1 MNVNSVPLFV
11 AIPLLAAFLIPLL
24 ARWWK
29 TSGEVLATA
38 CTGILAAMSLASI
51 GSTAVVHHM
60 GGWAPPVGIALV
72 SDGLSVLLL
81 IAINVVGFLSLL
93 FSLKYMK
100 EYTGLSKYYALFC
113 LMVAGMNGVVVS
125 GDLFNLF
132 VFLEIAS
139 VASYALVAFGVGAD
153 ELEAGFKYLIL
164 GSVASVMILFGV
176 GVIYAVTGSLN
187 MADVAREIATRFG
200 GGGEMNPAIALA
212 AALFLMGF
220 GLKAALVPF
229 HAWLP
234 DAHPSAPA
242 PISAMLSGVVIKS
255 LGVYAL
261 CRIFFNVFNVAG
273 GGSTSV
279 IIANS
284 MIAFSVLSIVIGG
297 LLAIG
302 QWDFKRLLAYSSIG
316 QVGYVMLGIG
326 VGARV
331 LATGGTRSLAALAI
345 LGGLFHLLNHS
356 AFKSL
361 LFLSSG
367 AIQHAT
373 GTRDMKQL
381 GGLRQKMP
389 VTAMTTNLAALSI
402 SGVPPFSG
410 FWSKLIIIVA
420 TVKAGHPVVAGVA
433 IAMAFVTLAYYV
445 KVQREILFGEIRGAV
460 ERARE
465 VPAAMYVPLIILAI
479 VCVGFGLL
487 YPVFGQQIL
496 EPAKDA
502 LMNASEY
509 IDLVKPVLG

>member
-1 MNVNSVPLFV
+1 MNLVPLFV
-11 AIPLLAAFLIPLL
+11 AIPLGMAFLIPLL

-29 TSGEVLATA
+29 TSGEVLATGGTA
-38 CTGILAAMSLASI
+38 LLGIMSIMSI
-51 GSTAVVHHM
+51 GAPAVVHHM
-60 GGWAPPVGIALV
+60 GGWAPPVGIAMV

-81 IAINVVGFLSLL
+81 IAVNVVGFFAVL

-100 EYTGLSKYYALFC
+100 AYTGLPKYYSLFM
-113 LMVAGMNGVVVS
+113 LMVAGMNGVVLS

-132 VFLEIAS
+132 VFLEVAS
-139 VASYALVAFGVGAD
+139 IASYALVAFGTDAD

-164 GSVASVMILFGV
+164 GSVASVMILFAV
-176 GVIYAVTGSLN
+176 GTVYAVTGSLN
-187 MADVAREIATRFG
+187 MADVAREISVRFG
-200 GGGEMNPAIALA
+200 GDMSPALLLA
-212 AALFLMGF
+212 AAMFLMGF
-220 GLKAALVPF
+220 SLKAALVPF

-255 LGVYAL
+255 LGVYAM
-261 CRIFFNVFNVAG
+261 CRVFFHVFG
-273 GGSTSV
+273 FSPDLPSSV
-279 IIANS
+279 IIADG
-284 MIAFSVLSIVIGG
+284 IITFSVLSIVFGG

-316 QVGYVMLGIG
+316 QIGYVTLGIG

-331 LATGGTRSLAALAI
+331 LATGGVRSLAALAI
-345 LGGLFHLLNHS
+345 LGGLFHLINHA

-381 GGLRQKMP
+381 GGVREKMP
-389 VTAMTTNLAALSI
+389 ITGATTNLAALSI
-402 SGVPPFSG
+402 AGVPPFSG
-410 FWSKLIIIVA
+410 FWSKLVILVA
-420 TVKAGHPVVAGVA
+420 TLQAGYYAVGGIA

-445 KVQREILFGEIRGAV
+445 KVQREIIFGSIKSAV
-460 ERARE
+460 EKARE
-465 VPAAMYVPLIILAI
+465 VPAVMYVPLVILAV

-487 YPVFGQQIL
+487 YPVVGYRIL
-496 EPAKDA
+496 EPARDA
-502 LMNASEY
+502 LLNGAEY
-509 IDLVKPVLG
+509 IKLVLG

>member
-1 MNVNSVPLFV
+1 MNPVPLYV
-11 AIPLLAAFLIPLL
+11 AIPLGAAFLIPLL
-24 ARWWK
+24 GMWWK
-29 TSGEVLATA
+29 KSGEALAVLSTLTLATMA
-38 CTGILAAMSLASI
+38 ILAVGTPA
-51 GSTAVVHHM
+51 TVHHM
-60 GGWAPPVGIALV
+60 GGWTAPLGIALV
-72 SDGLSVLLL
+72 SDGLTVLLL
-81 IAINVVGFLSLL
+81 VAVNAIAFLCIL
-93 FSLKYMK
+93 FSLKYMAT
-100 EYTGLSKYYALFC
+100 YTGLTKYYSLFM

-139 VASYALVAFGVGAD
+139 VASYALVAFGVEAD
-153 ELEAGFKYLIL
+153 ELEAGFKYMIL
-164 GSVASVMILFGV
+164 GSVASVMILFAV
-176 GVIYAVTGSLN
+176 GTVYAVTGTLN
-187 MADVAREIATRFG
+187 MADAAREIATRFG
-200 GGGEMNPAIALA
+200 GTEMNPALLLA
-212 AALFLMGF
+212 AAFFLMGF

-255 LGVYAL
+255 LGVYAM
-261 CRIFFNVFNVAG
+261 CRVMFHVFGFA
-273 GGSTSV
+273 STSSSSA
-279 IIANS
+279 IIANA
-284 MIAFSVLSIVIGG
+284 MIWLSVLSMVVGG
-297 LLAIG
+297 LMAIG

-316 QVGYVMLGIG
+316 QIGYVTLGLG
-326 VGARV
+326 VGAHV

-345 LGGLFHLLNHS
+345 LGGLFHLINHA

-373 GTRDMKQL
+373 GTRDMKMMSGL
-381 GGLRQKMP
+381 GKRMP
-389 VTAMTTNLAALSI
+389 ITAATTNIAALSI

-420 TVKAGHPVVAGVA
+420 TIRAGHPVIAAVA

-445 KVQREILFGEIRGAV
+445 KVQREMIFGPVRG
-460 ERARE
+460 RAESAKE

-487 YPVFGQQIL
+487 YPVWGSRIL
-496 EPAKDA
+496 EPARDA
-502 LMNASEY
+502 LLNGAEY
-509 IDLVKPVLG
+509 VKLVLG